1 MLPLASISQTIT
13 DGVAG
18 HGVLA
23 VFVLMAVD
31 ALLPVGGELI
41 MLVAGAIAAGAVTSH
56 SMLFGHELAAGGQ
69 AYVVLAVA
77 GTLGYLAGSLVGW
90 RLGASIGA
98 DFLVRYGRIFH
109 LGPRNVTR
117 AQHWF
122 TKHGPSAVLL
132 GRLTPLVRSF
142 ISIPAGIFGEPLA
155 RYTLLT
161 LLGSAIWCFAFAG
174 LGWALGASYESVDR
188 VTRPV
193 ELAIVATLAVGAVV
207 LWRRTR
213 NPRHP

>member
-1 MLPLASISQTIT
+1 MLPLASITQTIT

-56 SMLFGHELAAGGQ
+56 PMLFGHELAAGGQ

-98 DFLVRYGRIFH
+98 DFLVRYGRTFH

-117 AQHWF
+117 AQDWF
-122 TKHGPSAVLL
+122 AKHGPRAVLL
-132 GRLTPLVRSF
+132 GRLTPIVRSF
-142 ISIPAGIFGEPLA
+142 ISIPAGMFGEPLA

-188 VTRPV
+188 VTHLV

-213 NPRHP
+213 RP